1 MSIDNLKPFPHT
13 IGNLDD
19 KPNLSAARMKAA
31 LEQDCLELWAKVAE
45 MIPDLNS
52 KFPST
57 NISTIVNATSTDS
70 TVPTSKAVYNLVA
83 DALIGAGGTIAT
95 QIIDDWLTEHPEAT
109 TTVQDGAVT
118 AAKLASNAVT
128 DEKIHPNGLPAR
140 VADSRFA
147 LAEHNGVINFTLE
160 YGGLY
165 QATGVEYGGAS
176 SGRTRSNF
184 IPVFPGERIYMKN
197 ASNATAI
204 AIFEFADNT
213 TTSDEGAGTNLVLN
227 FYTNT
232 AAESVYR
239 VGNSTNYIRIMM
251 VDSLENLHG
260 NIMLARDH
268 TFPMNF
274 VTPSMFHSATNKT
287 DAKLLQAAVN
297 FALTNRCDVAI
308 DRLYTLNSG
317 EYILLNKYGTVSA
330 DRYSTRIFGLT
341 GGMLSNDGGPGIKK
355 ESSGSVFITNDAYCW
370 SGDFTFE
377 NLSFYSVVGA
387 GTNVFDATRLM
398 RFTVNNCFF
407 KNVDSV
413 CKNAPSA
420 ALPGDRDDYWQSV
433 KFRDCTVIG
442 GSGYAFYGTGC
453 YDTLFDNVLIE
464 HRAGGIR
471 FGATAASYNNYYYCC
486 RRLSITNCCIEG
498 LSGKNLDSVSA
509 SGVPNYGVAI
519 NLDNPLSVNISGCY
533 FEQNYKNIMLT
544 NKNTDR
550 LYTAHV
556 SNCWLSGYF
565 YKKRYGNQTTY
576 QDIGDDNYL
585 VTISGT
591 KGQYEI
597 DNNSSERGAI
607 VNAPSGQDNVTI
619 LYNNNAKA
627 AAAKG
632 LMVYGSFTWDSVAGV
647 WVGASAAADPD
658 TVTSSNANES
668 ACLTYTTE
676 ALA

>member
-70 TVPTSKAVYNLVA
+70 TVPTAKAVYTLVSN
-83 DALIGAGGTIAT
+83 ALIGAGGTIAT
-95 QIIDDWLTEHPEAT
+95 QIIDDWLTAHPEAT

-118 AAKLASNAVT
+118 AAKLASNSVT
-128 DEKIHPNGLPAR
+128 DAKIHPNGLPAR
-140 VADSRFA
+140 VADTRFA
-147 LAEHNGVINFTLE
+147 LAKHNGIIDFTLE

-165 QATGVEYGGAS
+165 EATGVEWGGAS
-176 SGRTRSNF
+176 SHRARSNF

-197 ASNATAI
+197 ASNAEAI

-232 AAESVYR
+232 ATESVYR

-251 VDSLENLHG
+251 VENLESLHG

-268 TFPMNF
+268 TFPMSF

-297 FALTNRCDVAI
+297 YALTNRCDVAI

-330 DRYSTRIFGLT
+330 DRYRTRIFGLT

-355 ESSGSVFITNDAYCW
+355 ESSGNVFMTNDAYCW
-370 SGDFTFE
+370 SGDFIFE
-377 NLSFYSVVGA
+377 NLSFYSVAGA

-407 KNVDSV
+407 KNVDTV
-413 CKNAPSA
+413 CRNSPNA
-420 ALPGDRDDYWQSV
+420 ALPSDRDDYWQSV
-433 KFRDCTVIG
+433 AFTNCTVIG
-442 GSGYAFYGTGC
+442 GNGNAFYGTGC
-453 YDTLFDNVLIE
+453 YDTKFDNVLIE
-464 HRAGGIR
+464 HRDGGIR
-471 FGATAASYNNYYYCC
+471 FGAAGSYTNYYYCC

-498 LSGKNLDSVSA
+498 LSGKNIKNMSA
-509 SGVPNYGVAI
+509 DGTPTYGTAI
-519 NLDNPLSVNISGCY
+519 FIDNPASVTISGNY
-533 FEQNYKNIMLT
+533 FEQNYKNIVLY
-544 NKNTDR
+544 NKNTSR
-550 LYTAHV
+550 KYHAHI
-556 SNCWLSGYF
+556 SNNWLSGFF
-565 YKKRYGNQTTY
+565 YKKRYGDNVTY
-576 QDIGDDNYL
+576 QDITDDTYL
-585 VTISGT
+585 VSINGT
-591 KGQYEI
+591 QGLYEI
-597 DNNSSERGAI
+597 DNNGSERGAI
-607 VNAPSGQDNVTI
+607 VKAPSGQAGITI
-619 LYNNNAKA
+619 IYNCNSKDDSAT
-627 AAAKG
+627 G
-632 LMVYGSFTWDSVAGV
+632 QMVYGAFSWDATAGV
-647 WVGASAAADPD
+647 WVGSSAAVDTS
-658 TVTSSNANES
+658 TVTSNNENES
-668 ACLTYTTE
+668 ACLTYKTE